1 VTSLVPLLINTCNMI
16 FSSVYRNRIIVTAHL
31 MRDLYYKRNPPA
43 RGSSSN
49 ISVKSYFEALAMDE
63 HASSVSSGPADAYQ
77 WIGHPM
83 RATLCR
89 MKGGSILTGVGD
101 KVGVASYNFLDMFN
115 QHKYQI

>member
-1 VTSLVPLLINTCNMI
+1 MI

-63 HASSVSSGPADAYQ
+63 HASSLSSGQADAYQ

-83 RATLCR
+83 R
-89 MKGGSILTGVGD
+89 
-101 KVGVASYNFLDMFN
+101 
-115 QHKYQI
+115 